1 VAVLRGLSLVA
12 KELARGRPIDASV
25 KRVTDIALDIVGAD
39 HASVRVCG
47 KAAELRSFARSGV
60 GSDTPAPS
68 FRKGQGLLGWAVQTG
83 KVVRVG
89 DSPTDDRFMPNPD
102 RGYEARSI
110 ISVPLV
116 AGERILGVL
125 SVSSASVGAFS
136 LEHEQA
142 AVVLAHCIGQALRTA
157 ELERLATTDALTRA
171 YNRSHLLPCIEAE
184 INRSRRDN
192 KPLSVLLLDLDRF
205 KEVNDRHGHAV
216 GDAVLCAFA
225 ECVRTCVRSF
235 DVLVR
240 RGGEEFE
247 LVMPSTGTVEG
258 WKVAE
263 RVRTRLSA
271 HPLRIG
277 DDLRLRQTVSIGLAT
292 WDGHESA
299 QDLDLR
305 ADLAMYE
312 AKRKGRDR
320 TVAAKPVDT

>member
-1 VAVLRGLSLVA
+1 
-12 KELARGRPIDASV
+12 
-25 KRVTDIALDIVGAD
+25 
-39 HASVRVCG
+39 
-47 KAAELRSFARSGV
+47 
-60 GSDTPAPS
+60 
-68 FRKGQGLLGWAVQTG
+68 
-83 KVVRVG
+83 
-89 DSPTDDRFMPNPD
+89 MPNPE

-110 ISVPLV
+110 ISVPLL

-136 LEHEQA
+136 VEHEQA
-142 AVVLAHCIGQALRTA
+142 AVVLAHCVGQALRTT

-171 YNRSHLLPCIEAE
+171 FNRSHLLPSIEAE
-184 INRSRRDN
+184 MNRSRRDN
-192 KPLSVLLLDLDRF
+192 KPLSVLLLDLDHF
-205 KEVNDRHGHAV
+205 KTVNDHYGHAV

-225 ECVRTCVRSF
+225 ECVRSCVRSF

-263 RVRTRLSA
+263 RIRARLSER
-271 HPLRIG
+271 PLQIG
-277 DDLRLRQTVSIGLAT
+277 DDLALKQTVSIGLAT
-292 WDGHESA
+292 WDGSESA
-299 QDLDLR
+299 HDLDLR

-320 TVAAKPVDT
+320 TVAAKMPDATRS